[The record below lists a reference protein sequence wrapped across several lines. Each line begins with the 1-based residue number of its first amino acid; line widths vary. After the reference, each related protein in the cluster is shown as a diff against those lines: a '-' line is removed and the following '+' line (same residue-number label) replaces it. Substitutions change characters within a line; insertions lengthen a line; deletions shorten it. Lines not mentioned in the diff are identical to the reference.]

1 MIRIAVCEDNL
12 DELQTQ
18 KKMVQSIMLELS
30 KNTEIFG
37 FQNGEDLL
45 FEMDVSGD
53 MNIIFLDVE
62 LSGINGI
69 ETAQMIR
76 KRDVRAALIF
86 VSGHNQYYREMIEVQ
101 PYAFLDK
108 PVSAEKCAQTLRRLI
123 ETRLNLFDG
132 YTFSYQKKQYNIPL
146 MHIRLFQSDKRVIR
160 VDTIQKSPHTQEYL
174 FYGKLEE
181 VERQIREAS
190 VKFIRIRKS
199 FLVNS
204 HYIMEYSADRV
215 VLDNG
220 VIVEITKKYRKDVT
234 QQYMLLLKGWE

>member
-86 VSGHNQYYREMIEVQ
+86 VSCHNQYYREMIEVQ

-108 PVSAEKCAQTLRRLI
+108 PVSAERCTQTFKAAFRNTSEPVRL
-123 ETRLNLFDG
+123 LYF
-132 YTFSYQKKQYNIPL
+132 FIPE
-146 MHIRLFQSDKRVIR
+146 K
-160 VDTIQKSPHTQEYL
+160 TIQHSPDAHSPVS
-174 FYGKLEE
+174 K
-181 VERQIREAS
+181 
-190 VKFIRIRKS
+190 
-199 FLVNS
+199 
-204 HYIMEYSADRV
+204 
-215 VLDNG
+215 
-220 VIVEITKKYRKDVT
+220 
-234 QQYMLLLKGWE
+234 